1 MKPKLLNLFIL
12 TLGTIFISCC
22 SKQHPIT
29 LDDSLD
35 LAVEEIFAD
44 DLYEDVFSESFDI
57 LFDPADYFTLKS
69 GDEAEWPDCR
79 IKTVDRP
86 EDSKWDKIVTIDFGD
101 GCEDR
106 MGHVRSGKMIIKVKG
121 KYRDPGSIR
130 VITFKKFFVNG
141 NQLMGKR
148 TIKNTGRNEDGNLV
162 FEVTLPEG
170 KIIRKDGVEIDRK
183 VEKTRVWVEG
193 EDSRT
198 RKDDVF
204 VINGTVFKVKGDLE
218 IAKTIVDLHR
228 PRSCRFPV
236 SGRVEVT
243 TTDDRP
249 DAIIDYGDGEC
260 DKWATVTIDGET
272 WKVNLK
278 KRGKKWEKQE
288 NDNGVEKEDK
298 DD

>member
-1 MKPKLLNLFIL
+1 MKQKLLNLSIL
-12 TLGTIFISCC
+12 MLGAIFTFSC

-69 GDEAEWPDCR
+69 DDEDEWPDCR
-79 IKTVDRP
+79 SKTVDRP
-86 EDSKWDKIVTIDFGD
+86 EDSKWDKIVTLNFGD

-130 VITFKKFFVNG
+130 VITFKKYFVNG
-141 NQLMGKR
+141 NQILGKR
-148 TIKNTGRNEDGNLV
+148 TIENTGRNENGNLV
-162 FEVTLPEG
+162 FNVTLPDG
-170 KIIRKDGVEIDRK
+170 KIIRKDGVEITRK
-183 VEKTRVWVEG
+183 VEKTREWVEG
-193 EDSRT
+193 EDTRI
-198 RKDDVF
+198 RKDNVF
-204 VINGTVFKVKGDLE
+204 VINGTVFKEKGDVE
-218 IAKTIVDLHR
+218 ITKTITDLRR
-228 PRSCRFPV
+228 PRACRFPV
-236 SGRVEVT
+236 SGTVEVT
-243 TTDDRP
+243 TSDDRP
-249 DAIIDYGDGEC
+249 EAIIDYGDGEC

-288 NDNGVEKEDK
+288 NDDGVEKEEK